1 MICYPQDP
9 SFYIQDSDSHI
20 SCQFTQLV
28 NFTVCS
34 KVFQGVSELMPRKSN
49 RRSFLSTVSWSFWL
63 VPSIFLGLEQTT
75 GTCLE
80 QEGQARGCLLWL
92 GNSGRFAC
100 HSSPAVLTCSLSMHV
115 HERGLVHTL
124 SRTVLPSGM
133 WLITDTKWIG
143 KAHPQGAGCFLPV
156 AWSPILQWRRRS
168 WRLDQQRARYS
179 RSDNEVCSRDQ
190 QVRCENVPEVCLCS
204 WDGLWKWIV
213 DGYFGRRV
221 EEWHHICLFFPIA
234 WLVPSPGLKP
244 SFLKPRAVILC
255 NWNRVSPTR
264 LPLKSKVRL
273 RATLY

>member
-63 VPSIFLGLEQTT
+63 VPLIFLGLEQTA

-80 QEGQARGCLLWL
+80 QEGQARGCLVWL
-92 GNSGRFAC
+92 GNLGRFAY

-115 HERGLVHTL
+115 QERGLVHTL

-143 KAHPQGAGCFLPV
+143 EAHPQGLAVSCQSLG
-156 AWSPILQWRRRS
+156 LQF
-168 WRLDQQRARYS
+168 YS
-179 RSDNEVCSRDQ
+179 
-190 QVRCENVPEVCLCS
+190 
-204 WDGLWKWIV
+204 
-213 DGYFGRRV
+213 
-221 EEWHHICLFFPIA
+221 EEEGH
-234 WLVPSPGLKP
+234 GG
-244 SFLKPRAVILC
+244 
-255 NWNRVSPTR
+255 
-264 LPLKSKVRL
+264 
-273 RATLY
+273 